1 MQEST
6 NHDKIQLNIF
16 KNLLI
21 FVKPYKGLFLIL
33 TTIMVILGVLDSIF
47 PLLTK
52 YAIDNFVE
60 KRNITGLGRFEIIY
74 FLP

>member
-47 PLLTK
+47 PL
-52 YAIDNFVE
+52 
-60 KRNITGLGRFEIIY
+60 
-74 FLP
+74 